1 MTDHFF
7 LALNNTALSGWTTGG
22 LFTYLEGTLVASE
35 FWQLWI
41 MLLWTSG
48 HRFLCGHRF
57 LAPLGNCQG
66 AWLLDHMIRVC
77 VVLQETAALSSKVAA
92 PFWIPISN
100 EWESPLLHTLAST
113 STFLYLRMLLVK
125 FLYQC
130 WFPTILTIERL
141 SFIYMSLTKQNAHLF
156 ICLCMCVCVPTA
168 PYCSLTH
175 TVKNGGVLNRTAGE
189 VGSKVQYFCKPGYR
203 MIGHSNATCRRNPV
217 GMYQWDS
224 LAPLCQGK
232 KCVFHSQTWVQ
243 FIALILIT
251 TYRSYDYGLKGK
263 GKLNVSS
270 WKYKLNFLLTVQTL
284 LTFALGLIE
293 LYSLNS

>member
-1 MTDHFF
+1 
-7 LALNNTALSGWTTGG
+7 
-22 LFTYLEGTLVASE
+22 
-35 FWQLWI
+35 

-48 HRFLCGHRF
+48 HRFLCGHKL

-66 AWLLDHMIRVC
+66 AWLLDRVIRVC
-77 VVLQETAALSSKVAA
+77 VILQETATPSSKVAA

-100 EWESPLLHTLAST
+100 QWVFLLLHTLAST
-113 STFLYLRMLLVK
+113 STTLLYLKMLLVK

-130 WFPTILTIERL
+130 WFPTILTIRDSL
-141 SFIYMSLTKQNAHLF
+141 SFICLLPSKMQYLF

-232 KCVFHSQTWVQ
+232 ECVFHSQTWVQ
-243 FIALILIT
+243 CIALILIT
-251 TYRSYDYGLKGK
+251 TYRSCDYGLKGK

-270 WKYKLNFLLTVQTL
+270 
-284 LTFALGLIE
+284 
-293 LYSLNS
+293 